1 MRVLCSTLTFAVVNF
16 YLVFIPPFYIM
27 YVFMMYI
34 TFINSHIFYVTNY
47 VFIATLI
54 CHTFNM
60 SCYFLKVALQFWQW
74 TLGNYSLV
82 LEINFI
88 HASYAKSVLWKRM
101 IVSYDNGIFWICLGL
116 MMASASLLTLGRK
129 DEGNEKKIVSIWLK
143 YWYDKIRFNC
153 QYRNV
158 SRYVPTFY
166 VHTPSIIQ

>member
-1 MRVLCSTLTFAVVNF
+1 MKYSYFSFFFKGIKSSSKWLWFKAQMRVLCSTLTFAVVNF

-34 TFINSHIFYVTNY
+34 TFINNHIFYVTNY

-88 HASYAKSVLWKRM
+88 HASYAKSVCEQEW
-101 IVSYDNGIFWICLGL
+101 
-116 MMASASLLTLGRK
+116 SLHMTM
-129 DEGNEKKIVSIWLK
+129 EYSE
-143 YWYDKIRFNC
+143 FA
-153 QYRNV
+153 
-158 SRYVPTFY
+158 
-166 VHTPSIIQ
+166 